1 MGNFQHCID
10 RILAEEGGQSNHPA
24 DPGGLTKFGI
34 SQHAYPTLDMAHLTL
49 ADAEALYRRDYWQPI
64 QGDQLPPGLDLLML
78 DCAINQGVI
87 TAIRLL
93 QEAVGVTVD
102 GIIGPVTLAHA
113 HQAMPELL
121 VDYGALRAWRY
132 EINRNEDAFGKGWFR
147 RLFRLFALAQAWS
160 RL

>member
-1 MGNFQHCID
+1 MGDFNRCID
-10 RILAEEGGQSNHPA
+10 RILAEEGGLSAHRR
-24 DPGGLTKFGI
+24 DPGGLTQFGI
-34 SQHAYPTLDMAHLTL
+34 SQRAYPNLDIARLTREQ
-49 ADAEALYRRDYWQPI
+49 AIAIYRVDYWTAVR
-64 QGDQLPPGLDLLML
+64 GDALPTGLDLLVF
-78 DCAINQGVI
+78 DTAINMGC
-87 TAIRLL
+87 TAAVRLL

-102 GIIGPVTLAHA
+102 GIIGPVTLAYA